1 MTLICLCSAVDIR
14 PLHRRMDFL
23 FLSPKLQL
31 LILTQRVLL
40 YWGRFL
46 LPASSHPIGPPASR
60 LCAGQAGT
68 GEDGSAMLTQSQQ
81 RRAERRGTF
90 EFYHVSHNGAC
101 LQKTDGAKC
110 EANRFLGNMR
120 SRGPFSPEHA
130 SVWWNHTH
138 THTHVSVLY
147 FI

>member
-1 MTLICLCSAVDIR
+1 
-14 PLHRRMDFL
+14 
-23 FLSPKLQL
+23 
-31 LILTQRVLL
+31 
-40 YWGRFL
+40 
-46 LPASSHPIGPPASR
+46 
-60 LCAGQAGT
+60 
-68 GEDGSAMLTQSQQ
+68 MLTQSQH

-120 SRGPFSPEHA
+120 SRGSFSPEHA

-138 THTHVSVLY
+138 THTRVRALFHLELIRRSTSLQVVRLPADDTVDVAEART
-147 FI
+147 